1 MKILQIL
8 THSPSWITK
17 NIDED
22 IYDGWHVRTA
32 KAIQKITNE
41 FEMECW
47 LPEKT
52 FKETIT
58 ENKDGINYK
67 IFPSNPIGYG
77 REISKPLIQEIKK
90 RQESP
95 VIIHLHGLHNYLT
108 YNISRNFQKLPVVVQ
123 HHGDCP
129 PFNLIE
135 RRKALVP
142 LIPLLVFEQVM
153 MNNSLKFVD
162 QFFVLTE
169 QEKQVLSK
177 IVISEKVIIQGM
189 GVDFNLFIPSDKNK
203 ARNQLNLPISDG
215 KKILLYVG
223 KLHKYKGCKLVID
236 AFDRLK
242 AKYNVLLLL
251 VGASKNDP
259 LYSYAKA
266 KGTIIIKRQSNELM
280 PIYYQAADLT
290 LLPIAKALKWRGV
303 GVSIVESL
311 ACSTPVVAGNL
322 RNFPWDITKIGFVA
336 TNLNQVIEGVD
347 LILKNPVKFS
357 NCRAEAQ
364 KYFDWSI
371 IAQNTITIYH
381 KLIKEYYGNNNFKF

>member
-17 NIDED
+17 NIEED
-22 IYDGWHVRTA
+22 IYDGWQVRTA

-41 FEMECW
+41 YELECW

-52 FKETIT
+52 CKKTIA
-58 ENKDGINYK
+58 ENRDGINYK
-67 IFPSNPIGYG
+67 IFPSNPISYG
-77 REISKPLIQEIKK
+77 REISQPLIQEIKK
-90 RQESP
+90 IQEKQI
-95 VIIHLHGLHNYLT
+95 IIHIHGLHNYLT
-108 YNISRNFQKLPVVVQ
+108 YKISRIFRNLPIIVQ

-129 PFNLIE
+129 PLNLIE
-135 RRKALVP
+135 RRKVLLP
-142 LIPLLVFEQVM
+142 LIPLLAFEQVM

-177 IVISEKVIIQGM
+177 IVIPEKVKIQGM
-189 GVDFNLFIPSDKNK
+189 GVDFNLFMPNDKHK
-203 ARNQLNLPISDG
+203 AKRQLNLTISEE

-223 KLHKYKGCKLVID
+223 KLQKYKGCKLVID
-236 AFDRLK
+236 AFDKLK
-242 AKYNVLLLL
+242 AKYDVQLLL
-251 VGASKNDP
+251 VGAGKNDP
-259 LYSYAKA
+259 LFSYAKA
-266 KGTIIIKRQSNELM
+266 KGAIIIQRQPNELM

-311 ACSTPVVAGNL
+311 ACNTPVVAGNL
-322 RNFPWDITKIGFVA
+322 KNFPWDIAKIGFVA
-336 TNLNQVIEGVD
+336 TNLNQVIEGTE

-357 NCRAEAQ
+357 NCRLEAQ

-371 IAQNTITIYH
+371 IAQNTIAIYH
-381 KLIKEYYGNNNFKF
+381 KLIKEYYGNNNLKS